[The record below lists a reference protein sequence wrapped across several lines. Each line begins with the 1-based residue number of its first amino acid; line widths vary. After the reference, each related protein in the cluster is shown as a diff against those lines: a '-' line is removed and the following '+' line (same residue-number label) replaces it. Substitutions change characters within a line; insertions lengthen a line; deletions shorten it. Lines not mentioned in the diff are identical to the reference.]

1 MRLSPETGKQDCHI
15 LDFVDA
21 QDRVSGTFSTPTLFG
36 LDPQEM
42 TSGIHF
48 WQVNLLELN

>member
-1 MRLSPETGKQDCHI
+1 MRLSPKTGKEDCHI

-21 QDRVSGTFSTPTLFG
+21 QGRVAGTFSTPSLFG

-42 TSGIHF
+42 TPGMRF
-48 WQVNLLELN
+48 ATA